1 MINDSIVF
9 EDILA
14 IVYVV
19 SNESF
24 EEIVEFVQEFIVVLL
39 FLLPNSP
46 NILHFY
52 DKLLFCIAITPFDT
66 FIQSSFVD
74 LFDVE
79 IELDDVFYS
88 LGFSLLL

>member
-1 MINDSIVF
+1 M
-9 EDILA
+9 A
-14 IVYVV
+14 IVYVI
-19 SNESF
+19 SNEF
-24 EEIVEFVQEFIVVLL
+24 FKEIVEFVQELIVVLL
-39 FLLPNSP
+39 FLLPNSR

-52 DKLLFCIAITPFDT
+52 DKLLFYVTITPFDT
-66 FIQSSFVD
+66 LIQSSFVD